1 MTFVLILGWDWLTG
15 SLSKNQGK
23 RAIQIRETL
32 SKLGPT
38 CIKLGQILSCRPD
51 LIPPIYLNAITDLQ
65 DKIPSFPDRIAYQ
78 LIEEELGSNY
88 AEIYAELSPSPVAAA
103 SLGQVYQ
110 GRLKTGEVVAVKVQR
125 PGLLESI
132 SLDIY
137 ILRQLAGLLQ
147 NNVSFI
153 HSDLLAIVDEL
164 GIRLFEETD
173 YLHEAENA
181 EKFAKFYGN
190 IPNIKVPRIYRKYTS
205 RRVLTMEWI
214 FGIKL
219 TEVETLNSLGLDP
232 DYFINLGLECALQQ
246 LLGEGFFHADPHP
259 GNLLATA
266 SGELAFIDFGMM
278 SSLEVS
284 YRYRFIESMI
294 HILMGDFEGLAE
306 DYIKMGFLPPETN
319 LKPLIPDLED
329 IFRSALGAS
338 VTELGFNRIINK
350 LSPLLYKYPF
360 QLPTY
365 YLLIF
370 RSGASLEGIALKVK
384 PDLQVFTQAY
394 PYVASR
400 LLTATVPELK
410 TCLQDLLI
418 KNNQINWQRLEQLI
432 QYASKNRN
440 HKFKTLIHPMLNFIE
455 SESGSL
461 FRQLLIRDILADL
474 DALPSHFLTKI
485 IQGIAGNIGLSIS
498 AQSPRTPTLDFIQ
511 RVGKLLA
518 VNSVNPLEFV
528 PDIIQLLLKPEAQ
541 HLGQQ
546 VIDKW
551 AEKMLKGFSLERF
564 VKNSG

>member
-1 MTFVLILGWDWLTG
+1 MTFVLMLGWDWLTG
-15 SLSKNQGK
+15 SISKNQGK
-23 RAIQIRETL
+23 RAIHLRETIT
-32 SKLGPT
+32 KLGAT

-65 DKIPSFPDRIAYQ
+65 DKIPSFPDKIAYQ
-78 LIEEELGSNY
+78 LIEEDLGSY
-88 AEIYAELSPSPVAAA
+88 YSEIYAELSPSPVAAA

-137 ILRQLAGLLQ
+137 ILRQLAGLIQ
-147 NNVSFI
+147 NNISFI
-153 HSDLLAIVDEL
+153 HSNLIAIIDEL
-164 GIRLFEETD
+164 GTRLFEETD
-173 YLHEAENA
+173 YLNEAENA
-181 EKFAKFYGN
+181 EKFANLYGN
-190 IPNIKVPRIYRKYTS
+190 IHNIKVPKIYRKYTS

-219 TEVETLNSLGLDP
+219 TEVETLKSLGLDP
-232 DYFINLGLECALQQ
+232 DYFITLGLECALQQ

-266 SGELAFIDFGMM
+266 EGELAFIDFGMM

-329 IFRSALGAS
+329 IFGSALGAS

-384 PDLQVFTQAY
+384 PDLQVFAQAY

-410 TCLQDLLI
+410 TCLQDILI
-418 KNNQINWQRLEQLI
+418 KDNRINWQRLEQLI
-432 QYASKNRN
+432 QYASRNKNSQL
-440 HKFKTLIHPMLNFIE
+440 KTLINPLLSFIE
-455 SESGSL
+455 SESGSV
-461 FRQLLIRDILADL
+461 FRQLLIRDLLADL
-474 DALPSHFLTKI
+474 DTLPSQLLTKI
-485 IQGIAGNIGLSIS
+485 IQGIAGNAGIYIS
-498 AQSPRTPTLDFIQ
+498 AQPPRTPTLDFIQ
-511 RVGKLLA
+511 RVGKLLVA
-518 VNSVNPLEFV
+518 NSVNPLEFV
-528 PDIIQLLLKPEAQ
+528 PDIVQLLLKPEAQ
-541 HLGQQ
+541 RLGQK
-546 VIDKW
+546 VIEEW
-551 AEKMLKGFSLERF
+551 GWKMLKGFSLELF
-564 VKNSG
+564 VKNY